1 MSEAWGNEVERELGM
16 DFPAGKFSCRIFLQ
30 LGKKFQKTA
39 WRGHYEKKTQNLL
52 RIFYAKP
59 PTCFLLPF
67 PPHYRPL

>member
-39 WRGHYEKKTQNLL
+39 WRGHYEKKNTKTVENILCQATNM
-52 RIFYAKP
+52 
-59 PTCFLLPF
+59 F
-67 PPHYRPL
+67 PASIPSPL